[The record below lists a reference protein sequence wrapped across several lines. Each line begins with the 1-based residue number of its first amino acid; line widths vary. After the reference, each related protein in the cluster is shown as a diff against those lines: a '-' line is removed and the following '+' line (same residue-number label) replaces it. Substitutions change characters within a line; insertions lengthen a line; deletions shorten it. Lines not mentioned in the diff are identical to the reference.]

1 MAGRASY
8 RRSQERAQDVKDWI
22 SEQNPSMDWD
32 EYNAKFDA
40 LSYFWP
46 IVGDFRKAYDEYS
59 DLQQYLDYHGMQW
72 KDLKPGRVAAQ
83 LPHVGSSMMMLSKNL
98 MRLYR

>member
-8 RRSQERAQDVKDWI
+8 RRSKERSQELKGWI
-22 SEQNPSMDWD
+22 SDRNPSMDWD

-46 IVGDFRKAYDEYS
+46 MVGDLRRAYDEIS
-59 DLQQYLDYHGMQW
+59 GLEQYLDYHGMEW
-72 KDLKPGRVAAQ
+72 KDLDPGKVAGQ

-98 MRLYR
+98 MRLYK

>member
-8 RRSQERAQDVKDWI
+8 RRSKERAQGVKDWI
-22 SEQNPSMDWD
+22 SDANPSMDWD

-46 IVGDFRKAYDEYS
+46 MVGDFRRAYDEFFGLES
-59 DLQQYLDYHGMQW
+59 YLDYHGMKW
-72 KDLKPGRVAAQ
+72 KDLDPGAVAGQ
-83 LPHVGSSMMMLSKNL
+83 LPHVGSSITMLSKNL
-98 MRLYR
+98 MRLYK